1 MAICHNLIS
10 LVVDRDSFAN
20 MNTFSKNFS
29 FYNIA
34 QDIEIILE
42 DSTDDRSLEKW
53 FQDDGSAFPS
63 ENPPNFNFDD
73 VVLLPYSSGK

>member
-1 MAICHNLIS
+1 MGSVSVRLQGFLLQICIQIFQRFFH
-10 LVVDRDSFAN
+10 F
-20 MNTFSKNFS
+20 T
-29 FYNIA
+29 IA

>member
-1 MAICHNLIS
+1 MIIS
-10 LVVDRDSFAN
+10 IRSTGFLWKYVCIQIFQWLFHF
-20 MNTFSKNFS
+20 T
-29 FYNIA
+29 IA
-34 QDIEIILE
+34 QDVEIILE

-63 ENPPNFNFDD
+63 ENPSNFNFDD